1 MNHGVKVLLTV
12 LGIFAGV
19 VILGLIGFG
28 MKWIGT
34 AVEVVSPDNVITQ
47 HEQVIQGYEAMIA
60 SAGNICVVQESAEKE
75 EDSRSPLLVESPTLA
90 YEATFRNIVSEYNQ
104 AQDNLFKAKIVAP
117 AGYPK
122 SVAVKSLDTTDW
134 CTVADQLYEMKQ

>member
-1 MNHGVKVLLTV
+1 MPTWAKVV
-12 LGIFAGV
+12 FGFIAFIAIV
-19 VILGLIGFG
+19 VVFSIMAFVG
-28 MKWIGT
+28 KWFDT

-75 EDSRSPLLVESPTLA
+75 KDSRSPLLVESPTLA

-122 SVAVKSLDTTDW
+122 SVAIKNLDTSDW